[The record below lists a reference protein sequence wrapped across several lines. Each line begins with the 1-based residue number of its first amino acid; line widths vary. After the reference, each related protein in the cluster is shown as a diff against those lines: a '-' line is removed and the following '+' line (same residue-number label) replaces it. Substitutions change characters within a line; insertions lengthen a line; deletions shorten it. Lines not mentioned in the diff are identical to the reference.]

1 MKRAFSIFASLAVFA
16 LTAGCVHGQQPV
28 TPPVVTYTCPTPGNG
43 AYALLA
49 PPSGSTSFT
58 ATGVSAQTCYIA
70 QGVLGSQTG
79 SWSNVAGPTIG
90 GATGK
95 VSLSLTCTPGS
106 GTTCTG
112 DQWEFSAAPATAVTA
127 TAPAV
132 PSMGAPTTSQMVK
145 PEPTVA
151 SNVPT
156 VKLKAAGL

>member
-1 MKRAFSIFASLAVFA
+1 MKRALSILAA
-16 LTAGCVHGQQPV
+16 LLPLCVATGCPAQQPV
-28 TPPVVTYTCPTPGNG
+28 TPPVITYTCPTPGNG

-70 QGVLGSQTG
+70 QGVLPGNPPQT
-79 SWSNVAGPTIG
+79 SPWSNVAGPTIG

-95 VSLSLTCTPGS
+95 VALSLTCTPGA

-112 DQWEFSAAPATAVTA
+112 VHWEFSAAPATAVTA

-132 PSMGAPTTSQMVK
+132 PSMGAPTTSEVVK
-145 PEPTVA
+145 PDPVGQLA
-151 SNVPT
+151 LN
-156 VKLKAAGL
+156 VKLK

>member
-1 MKRAFSIFASLAVFA
+1 MNIRLADARSLALGIERLSMWLRREA
-16 LTAGCVHGQQPV
+16 PA
-28 TPPVVTYTCPTPGNG
+28 VVSSTTY
-43 AYALLA
+43 
-49 PPSGSTSFT
+49 T

-70 QGVLGSQTG
+70 QGVLPGNPPQT
-79 SWSNVAGPTIG
+79 SPWSNVAGPTIG

-95 VSLSLTCTPGS
+95 VSLSLTCTAGS

-112 DQWEFSAAPATAVTA
+112 VQWEFSAAPATAVTA

>member
-28 TPPVVTYTCPTPGNG
+28 TPPVITYTCPTPGNG

-95 VSLSLTCTPGS
+95 VSLSLTCTAGS

-112 DQWEFSAAPATAVTA
+112 VQWEFSAAPATAVTA

-132 PSMGAPTTSQMVK
+132 PSMGAPTTSQVVK
-145 PEPTVA
+145 PAPTMA
-151 SNVPT
+151 ANLPQ

>member
-1 MKRAFSIFASLAVFA
+1 MKRAFSILAA
-16 LTAGCVHGQQPV
+16 LLPLCVATGCPAQQPV
-28 TPPVVTYTCPTPGNG
+28 TPPVITYTCPTPGNG

-49 PPSGSTSFT
+49 PPSSSTTYT

-95 VSLSLTCTPGS
+95 VSLSLTCTAGS
-106 GTTCTG
+106 GTTCVG
-112 DQWEFSAAPATAVTA
+112 VQWEFSAAPATAVTA

-132 PSMGAPTTSQMVK
+132 PSMGPPTTSQVVK
-145 PEPTVA
+145 PALSGPTV
-151 SNVPT
+151 T
-156 VKLKAAGL
+156 LAALEK